1 MKKEEIMKNVSM
13 TFNKVGF
20 QMKKHSPEIL
30 IVAGVI
36 GTVASA
42 VMACKATTKVGKIVE
57 RTKDDVDEIHKA
69 VETGVTNAGE
79 KYNEEDSRKDL
90 TIVYAHTGFELV
102 KLYAPSVILGTLSLT
117 SIVASNNILRKRNTA
132 LAAAYATV
140 DKGFKD
146 YRSRVIERF
155 GKEVDRELKNNVK
168 AKKVATTETD
178 PETGAEKKVKKNQFV
193 VNPSDISGY
202 ARFFEQYTTDE
213 DGNTIPNSHWENN
226 NEYNLMFLKAQERY
240 ANDLLRTKKRVFLN
254 EVYEM
259 LGLPRTKAGQVV
271 GWVYNEENPSGDNY
285 IDFGLYADNLTYSD
299 FVNGFEPAILLD
311 FNVDGNIWDKM

>member
-1 MKKEEIMKNVSM
+1 MKKEEIMKTVSG
-13 TFNKVGF
+13 TFTKVSF

-42 VMACKATTKVGKIVE
+42 VMACKATIKVGKIVE
-57 RTKDDVDEIHKA
+57 KTKDDVDEIHKA
-69 VETGVTNAGE
+69 VENGVTNAGE
-79 KYNEEDSRKDL
+79 TYNVDDSKKDL
-90 TIVYAHTGFELV
+90 TIVYAHTGIELV
-102 KLYAPSVILGTLSLT
+102 KLYAPSIILGTLSLT
-117 SIVASNNILRKRNTA
+117 SIVASNNLLRKRNAA

-155 GKEVDRELKNNVK
+155 GEEVDRELKNNVK
-168 AKKVATTETD
+168 AKKITTTETD
-178 PETGAEKKVKKNQFV
+178 PETGDEKKVKNNQFV
-193 VNPSDISGY
+193 ASPSDISGY

-213 DGNTIPNSHWENN
+213 EGNSIVNSHWENN

-240 ANDLLRTKKRVFLN
+240 ANDLLRSKKRLFLN

-259 LGLPRTKAGQVV
+259 LGLPRSKAGQVV
-271 GWVYNEENPSGDNY
+271 GWVYDPENPSGDNY
-285 IDFGLYADNLTYSD
+285 VDFGLYADNLTYSD
-299 FVNGFEPAILLD
+299 FVNEFEPAILLD

>member
-1 MKKEEIMKNVSM
+1 MKKINIMKNM
-13 TFNKVGF
+13 GTAFNKAGF

-57 RTKDDVDEIHKA
+57 KTKDDVDEIHKA
-69 VETGVTNAGE
+69 VENGVTNAGE
-79 KYNEEDSRKDL
+79 TYSVDDSKKDL
-90 TIVYAHTGFELV
+90 TIVYAHTGIELA
-102 KLYAPSVILGTLSLT
+102 KLYAPSIILGTLSLT
-117 SIVASNNILRKRNTA
+117 SIVASNNILRKRNAA

-146 YRSRVIERF
+146 YRNRVVERF
-155 GKEVDRELKNNVK
+155 GEEVDRELKNNVK
-168 AKKVATTETD
+168 AKKITTTETD
-178 PETGAEKKVKKNQFV
+178 PETGNEKKVKKNQFV
-193 VNPSDISGY
+193 ANPSDVSGY

-213 DGNTIPNSHWENN
+213 KGNPIRNCHWENN

-240 ANDLLRTKKRVFLN
+240 ANDLLRAKTRLFLN
-254 EVYEM
+254 DVYEM
-259 LGLPRTKAGQVV
+259 LGLPRSKAGQIV
-271 GWVYNEENPSGDNY
+271 GWVYDPENPNIDSY
-285 IDFGLYADNLTYSD
+285 VDFGLHEDNPTYSD
-299 FVNGFEPAILLD
+299 FADGSEPAILLD